1 MLNVLVVEQQ
11 QKQLQY
17 LELLKQHETRQQKQE
32 TKQEIVDLT
41 VSKNKDENLE
51 LKARVVEDETLSIDD
66 TET

>member
-17 LELLKQHETRQQKQE
+17 LELLKLQESRQQKQE

-41 VSKNKDENLE
+41 VSKNKEDNLE
-51 LKARVVEDETLSIDD
+51 QKTVLEDETLTIDD